1 MVVPSFTP
9 MADASARG
17 RVGLRRM
24 KQVEHGIDIRGQ
36 RRENRARRPSG
47 KTAILSGSE
56 RQMAENSLAPTLLL
70 AMPQMTDPNFARS
83 VVLLCRH
90 ESEGAM
96 GLVVNRKTSTLVS
109 SVVELDPPLGAESS
123 LEIWVGGPVE
133 PERGWLLLGYDPGA
147 METIDVGVG
156 LHLSASVQV
165 LRRIMEGDEPQPE
178 SRFLLGYAGW
188 SGGQLESELAAS
200 AWLTAPVSKQ
210 LIFGTPAERM
220 WETAIRSLGVDPYS
234 LQMGGGVH

>member
-1 MVVPSFTP
+1 
-9 MADASARG
+9 MA
-17 RVGLRRM
+17 
-24 KQVEHGIDIRGQ
+24 
-36 RRENRARRPSG
+36 
-47 KTAILSGSE
+47 GS
-56 RQMAENSLAPTLLL
+56 SLAPTLLL

-96 GLVVNRKTSTLVS
+96 GLVVNRRTTTKVS
-109 SVVELDPPLGAESS
+109 SVVELDPPLRTESP

-147 METIDVGVG
+147 GETITVGRE
-156 LHLSASVQV
+156 LHLSASAHV
-165 LRRIMEGDEPQPE
+165 LRQLMEAANPSEE

-188 SGGQLESELAAS
+188 SGGQLESELTAS
-200 AWLTAPVSKQ
+200 AWLTAPVSKAI
-210 LIFGTPAERM
+210 IFGTPPERM
-220 WETAIRSLGVDPYS
+220 WETAIRSLGVDPYA